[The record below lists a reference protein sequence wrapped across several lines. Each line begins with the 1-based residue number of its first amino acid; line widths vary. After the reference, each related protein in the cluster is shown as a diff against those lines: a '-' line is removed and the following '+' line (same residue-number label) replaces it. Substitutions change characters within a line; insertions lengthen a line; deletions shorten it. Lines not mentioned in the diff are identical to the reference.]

1 MKGES
6 VGLFVAFLA
15 VCGAE
20 NSRIWCLLWGPRR
33 DFKVSNGYRFI
44 IWSLGGEAMIFGYST
59 LFYGWVFGPTNGS
72 VWVFMDPT
80 WNDFAFRLKV
90 YGCQGSVLVELRV
103 VGPGVPGKR
112 IPGLSILLALSRLF
126 GLSACMEH
134 LVENVCI
141 LVALS
146 RLFG

>member
-1 MKGES
+1 M
-6 VGLFVAFLA
+6 AFLA

-20 NSRIWCLLWGPRR
+20 NSRIWCLRVWGPRR

-80 WNDFAFRLKV
+80 WNDFAV
-90 YGCQGSVLVELRV
+90 NGSGALVSRQTMN
-103 VGPGVPGKR
+103 GGSRSRSKR
-112 IPGLSILLALSRLF
+112 RSRSRSNSSRRRSRGSEWQSGFGMKSSAFLSF
-126 GLSACMEH
+126 C
-134 LVENVCI
+134 
-141 LVALS
+141 
-146 RLFG
+146 

>member
-1 MKGES
+1 MNRLDFLWRFWRFA
-6 VGLFVAFLA
+6 GLKILGFG
-15 VCGAE
+15 VCFGV
-20 NSRIWCLLWGPRR
+20 RGGTL
-33 DFKVSNGYRFI
+33 RFQTDTGLSSGV
-44 IWSLGGEAMIFGYST
+44 WGGEAMIFGYST